1 MEVKNLFVNFENG
14 ENCLVY
20 TYDLTEDEVK
30 QFAEKVTGETV
41 LEVYH
46 VPQNDLQYIALMAAA
61 GLILPKRWRK
71 YARESLRNFIALM

>member
-30 QFAEKVTGETV
+30 QFAEKVTGEKV
-41 LEVYH
+41 IEVYH
-46 VPQNDLQYIALMAAA
+46 VPQHDLQYYCIDGRCWFDTPEKAAQVRAKIAA
-61 GLILPKRWRK
+61 
-71 YARESLRNFIALM
+71 

>member
-30 QFAEKVTGETV
+30 QFAEIVTGEKV
-41 LEVYH
+41 IEVYH
-46 VPQNDLQYIALMAAA
+46 VPQDD
-61 GLILPKRWRK
+61 
-71 YARESLRNFIALM
+71 